1 MFKNFQSRQFNKILS
16 IVVTVS
22 IEYTEQVIQHWV
34 KIKFR
39 NVKYIISNHFS
50 VSNQCSIHILHKNI
64 GIPLVICTNKIYLYN
79 LGIRDN
85 YLQQVFLIVS
95 NGGKTRKK
103 RKIRFYYVYM
113 LGKVSLWS
121 RNWWRKGRISFSK
134 NFLKFL
140 RYFCA
145 QDVAGKIRDTAFKI
159 SMENFW
165 RALKLS
171 AL

>member
-50 VSNQCSIHILHKNI
+50 VSNQCSIHILQENI

-79 LGIRDN
+79 LGIRGN
-85 YLQQVFLIVS
+85 YLQQVFLMLS

-103 RKIRFYYVYM
+103 RKSRFYYVYM

-145 QDVAGKIRDTAFKI
+145 QDLAGKIRDTAFKI